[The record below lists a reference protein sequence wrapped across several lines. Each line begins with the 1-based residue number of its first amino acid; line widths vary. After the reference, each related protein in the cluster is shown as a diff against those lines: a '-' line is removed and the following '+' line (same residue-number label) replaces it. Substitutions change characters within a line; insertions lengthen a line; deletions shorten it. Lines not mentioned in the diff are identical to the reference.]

1 MAERLT
7 IGIFPSAD
15 PESLSQAIGTQSAL
29 DANQL
34 RVVTSSAPSRAH
46 ADAPFDFIHVAAAQN
61 DNSLSD
67 TMTHGVGIMS
77 DSGGTTV
84 PGIGGST
91 ASFSAFASVAA
102 ADYLAELG
110 IPDDE
115 VDNFNDAISGGR
127 SVVVYPSA
135 DGNVAEA
142 LRAAGLLHVRTY

>member
-7 IGIFPSAD
+7 IGIFPGAD
-15 PESLSQAIGTQSAL
+15 PQSLSQVIGEQSAL
-29 DANQL
+29 DASQL
-34 RVVTSSAPSRAH
+34 RVVTSAAPSRAH
-46 ADAPFDFIHVAAAQN
+46 EDAPFDFIHVAAAQN

-77 DSGGTTV
+77 DSGGTGV
-84 PGIGGST
+84 PGLGGST
-91 ASFSAFASVAA
+91 PSFSAFSNVAA
-102 ADYLAELG
+102 ADYLAGLG

-115 VDNFNDAISGGR
+115 VDNFNDAISDGR
-127 SVVVYPSA
+127 SVVIYPSN